1 MGIGTEIGRV
11 RKRGG
16 VTWFE
21 KRIGLSAAWVEMEW
35 GIFFHSGVG
44 GGGVFKREETSILGV
59 VWRWETGFMGY

>member
-1 MGIGTEIGRV
+1 MGIGTGIGRV

-21 KRIGLSAAWVEMEW
+21 KRIGLSTAWVEMEW

-44 GGGVFKREETSILGV
+44 GGGF
-59 VWRWETGFMGY
+59 F